1 MDLLNPL
8 LRSFDKV
15 KTATYNFVSLIV
27 KIIFSESLSLTLSLP
42 AGSKTEY
49 FDHLSFN
56 STFQLITGISS
67 DLQKLLTYFSG
78 AAIVVTFRIP
88 LAYFGLGW
96 ASVFPNNLAL
106 NSKDLKSLAIALKW
120 VPSSFE

>member
-1 MDLLNPL
+1 MDLSNPL

-27 KIIFSESLSLTLSLP
+27 KRIFSESLSLTLSLP

-49 FDHLSFN
+49 FDHSSFN

-67 DLQKLLTYFSG
+67 DLQISNCRNF
-78 AAIVVTFRIP
+78 
-88 LAYFGLGW
+88 
-96 ASVFPNNLAL
+96 
-106 NSKDLKSLAIALKW
+106 
-120 VPSSFE
+120 